1 MLRVVRYNRGS
12 LRLGQAGFHNYSRLF
27 NSQQQHSSSND
38 KQQQVPE
45 SFLNGHKGEE
55 TQTDSF
61 SSAERR
67 SSRPGPYSDLE
78 PLEDTKYS
86 AAARCYIRERR
97 AEEHL
102 KHLSQ
107 TAAGESHSGGDGTG
121 STHASR
127 LQFAGD
133 PSIKRY
139 LDANL
144 GTLSAVDKFS
154 DLPQNFGSNQQIPL
168 DANLRSTLR
177 QVLWTFKAP
186 IRYSFAYGSGVFSQG
201 KESNAS
207 KPQVDLIFG
216 VRYPSHWHSLN
227 LKQNPHHYSGLK
239 LFGSDAIA
247 AIQETAAGCYFNP
260 YVEINGLKIKYGV
273 VSMETLSRDLSDW
286 NKLYMAGR
294 MHKPVRIL
302 RDDPQMRFVNQANLI
317 SALRTALLLLPRHFS
332 ELDLYKTIAGISY
345 MGDPRMTFGEN
356 PHKIRNIVENQFAN
370 FRRLYSP
377 IMDTLPNL
385 SLQSVVGSKLNDNSN
400 IEIGELEQD
409 MDATR
414 RGNMVVRLPAEFKSK
429 LYTRYAHKVD
439 RSTLPDDPHF
449 MEALSR
455 GDASG
460 SGSIANNRCSEFDRI
475 IASDP
480 HLEKEAA
487 RIIRHTVGWTSAMQ
501 TFKGIFTAGLARSA
515 KYSLEKIRKANK
527 AK

>member
-1 MLRVVRYNRGS
+1 MRPGR
-12 LRLGQAGFHNYSRLF
+12 AAFHSYSRLY

-38 KQQQVPE
+38 KQQVG
-45 SFLNGHKGEE
+45 SFLNDQKT
-55 TQTDSF
+55 TQNQKT
-61 SSAERR
+61 SSTHQNPTQSSSPPR
-67 SSRPGPYSDLE
+67 SGPHSDLE

-86 AAARCYIRERR
+86 AAARHYIREKR

-102 KHLSQ
+102 KHNPQELDHG
-107 TAAGESHSGGDGTG
+107 A
-121 STHASR
+121 R

-144 GTLSAVDKFS
+144 GSLSAVTNFS

-168 DANLRSTLR
+168 DSDLRSTLR

-201 KESNAS
+201 KDSNAS

-216 VRYPSHWHSLN
+216 VRYPAHWHSLN

-239 LFGSDAIA
+239 LLGSDAIA

>member
-1 MLRVVRYNRGS
+1 MLRAVSKSGFLAGS
-12 LRLGQAGFHNYSRLF
+12 ARLHSYAPLLN
-27 NSQQQHSSSND
+27 QHLSND
-38 KQQQVPE
+38 KQQEVPE
-45 SFLNGHKGEE
+45 AFLKGHKQQE
-55 TQTDSF
+55 TQKASP
-61 SSAERR
+61 RQ
-67 SSRPGPYSDLE
+67 PGPHSDLE

-86 AAARCYIRERR
+86 AAARHYIRERR

-102 KHLSQ
+102 KNSPEVEETQNDRLS
-107 TAAGESHSGGDGTG
+107 
-121 STHASR
+121 
-127 LQFAGD
+127 FAKD

-144 GTLSAVDKFS
+144 GSVSALTRFS
-154 DLPQNFGSNQQIPL
+154 DLPQDFGSNQQIPL
-168 DANLRSTLR
+168 DAELRTTLR

-216 VRYPSHWHSLN
+216 VKYPNHWHSLN

-239 LFGSDAIA
+239 YLGSDAIA

-273 VSMETLSRDLSDW
+273 VSMETLSQDLSEW

-345 MGDPRMTFGEN
+345 MGDPRMHFGEN

-385 SLQSVVGSKLNDNSN
+385 SLQSVVGQRLNDNSSL
-400 IEIGELEQD
+400 EVGELEQD

-439 RSTLPDDPHF
+439 RATLPDDPHF

-460 SGSIANNRCSEFDRI
+460 SGAIANNRCSEFDRI

>member
-1 MLRVVRYNRGS
+1 MLRVVRHSGA
-12 LRLGQAGFHNYSRLF
+12 LRLGRAGLHNYSPLL
-27 NSQQQHSSSND
+27 NSQQPHSTD
-38 KQQQVPE
+38 KQQNVPE
-45 SFLNGHKGEE
+45 SFLKGQKQRENHTTKE
-55 TQTDSF
+55 G
-61 SSAERR
+61 R
-67 SSRPGPYSDLE
+67 SPGPHSDLE

-86 AAARCYIRERR
+86 AAARHYIREKR

-102 KHLSQ
+102 KNSPEAEEPLND
-107 TAAGESHSGGDGTG
+107 A
-121 STHASR
+121 R
-127 LQFAGD
+127 LQFAKD

-144 GTLSAVDKFS
+144 GSISALTNFS

-168 DANLRSTLR
+168 DADLRTTLR

-216 VRYPSHWHSLN
+216 VKYPNHWHSLN

-239 LFGSDAIA
+239 YLGSDAIA

-385 SLQSVVGSKLNDNSN
+385 SLQSVVGKKLDDNSN
-400 IEIGELEQD
+400 LEIGELEQD

-480 HLEKEAA
+480 HLEREAA